1 MGNLLGEEY
10 VMTKEREKKVQ
21 IAVIIVGW
29 NMDYRLELL
38 EGMYEAADL
47 YHCALHIFT
56 CMGGFGAG
64 HPYSKGEY
72 DIFELPDYSL
82 YDGIVFIS
90 NTVFAESVVQRL
102 SEKFSKLH
110 TPVICT
116 DNRVKDFGFMGTDN
130 YIAMKSLMEH
140 MVKVHNYKNF
150 RMIAGP
156 KNNKESNLRI
166 KAFTDVLTEHGIE
179 VKDEHIYNA
188 NYIMN
193 GAIDAVHYFLEHE
206 KEVPD
211 AFICANDLMAL
222 TTCWELQRLGYQ
234 VPEDVAVTG
243 FDNIKKTETYRP
255 SITSIGRAKKKM
267 GMEAVKALVKH
278 ILGENDTTD
287 FYIPYELCIRESCG
301 CNIKKEV
308 SFDEFARKLY
318 NEDMEKQL
326 MSYLATSMEDDLVGC
341 RTYEDFT
348 RSIRNH
354 VPKRFIKKF
363 FVCLNQSVADML
375 RNENESIEK
384 LLYFTRETT
393 QYDSVFSIPVAYDNG
408 NISSYEKMKFEAI
421 LELVDNVQP
430 AHNKDHE
437 DIAYF
442 MPLHFREKCFGFMAF
457 AGNRANITND
467 FIGHYVKKIA
477 NCLEQLRIH
486 RIENLTISRL
496 EDLYETDSMTG
507 LYNRFGYKKRIKE
520 LVKRYENSNDSI
532 VVQFFDMDELKYIND
547 AYGHDAGNKAI
558 MIVVECMKKVYKGDF
573 LIRYGGDEFI
583 ALGVNQTDESMRERN
598 RQFKEM
604 LLEETI
610 RQKFRYPISVSMGYH
625 IAKHPEKAN
634 AEMWINCADK
644 AMYIEKV
651 KRKCDREKVKEKLK
665 RKRKKKKKRK

>member
-1 MGNLLGEEY
+1 
-10 VMTKEREKKVQ
+10 MTQKREKKVQ

-56 CMGGFGAG
+56 CMGGAGAN
-64 HPYSKGEY
+64 HAFSKGEY

-102 SEKFSKLH
+102 SDKFNKLDI
-110 TPVICT
+110 PVICT
-116 DNRVKDFGFMGTDN
+116 DRRVKNFGFMGTDN

-156 KNNKESNLRI
+156 KNNRESNLRI
-166 KAFTDVLTEHGIE
+166 KAFTDVLSDHGIE
-179 VKDEHIYNA
+179 VKDEHIFNA

-193 GAIDAVHYFLEHE
+193 GAIDGVHYFLNHE
-206 KEVPD
+206 EKIPD
-211 AFICANDLMAL
+211 ALICANDLMAL
-222 TTCWELQRLGYQ
+222 TTCWELQRMGYQ
-234 VPEDVAVTG
+234 VPQDVAVTG
-243 FDNIKKTETYRP
+243 FDNIARTETYRP

-267 GMEAVKALVKH
+267 GMEAVKALTKH
-278 ILGENDTTD
+278 ILGESNTPD

-301 CNIKKEV
+301 CNNKQEV
-308 SFDEFARKLY
+308 SFDEFSRNLY
-318 NEDMEKQL
+318 NDDMEKQL
-326 MSYLATSMEDDLVGC
+326 MSFLATSMEDDLVGC
-341 RTYEDFT
+341 RTYNDFI
-348 RSIRNH
+348 RSIRSH
-354 VPKRFIKKF
+354 VPTRFIKKF

-375 RNENESIEK
+375 RNENEAIEN
-384 LLYFTRETT
+384 LLYYNRETS
-393 QYDSVFSIPVAYDNG
+393 QYDAVFSIPVAYDNG
-408 NISSYEKMKFEAI
+408 DYSSYEELEFADI
-421 LELVDNVQP
+421 LKLVDNDQSEY
-430 AHNKDHE
+430 NKEHE

-442 MPLHFREKCFGFMAF
+442 MPLHYREKCFGFMAF

-477 NCLEQLRIH
+477 NSLEQLRIH
-486 RIENLTISRL
+486 RIENLTISKL

-507 LYNRFGYKKRIKE
+507 LYNRFGYKKRISE
-520 LVKRYENSNDSI
+520 LVERYENSDDSI
-532 VVQFFDMDELKYIND
+532 VVQFFDMDELKMIND
-547 AYGHDAGNKAI
+547 AFGHDAGNKAI
-558 MIVVECMKKVYKGDF
+558 MIVTECMKQVYKGDF

-583 ALGVNQTDESMRERN
+583 ALGVNHTDATMKLRN

-604 LLEETI
+604 LVAEAKK
-610 RQKFRYPISVSMGYH
+610 QNFRFPISVSIGYH

-644 AMYIEKV
+644 AMY
-651 KRKCDREKVKEKLK
+651 KEKEK
-665 RKRKKKKKRK
+665 RKRIVR